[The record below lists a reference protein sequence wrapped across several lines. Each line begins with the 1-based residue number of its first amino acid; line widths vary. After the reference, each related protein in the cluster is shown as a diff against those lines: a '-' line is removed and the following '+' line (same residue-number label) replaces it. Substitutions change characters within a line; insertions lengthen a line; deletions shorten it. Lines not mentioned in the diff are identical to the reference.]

1 MKYKAII
8 LKVLGILLW
17 VALGGGITVLLVSA
31 VQKEQRQKCKG
42 LEIAFTDDK
51 PFRMLDESEIT
62 DALWPSSTQD
72 QPVGKY
78 ISGIN
83 LFSLEKQLK
92 KNPWVLN
99 ADIYFDQQNILHVD
113 VQQRTPVARV
123 FSPEGNSFYIDDS
136 LYLLPLKTADVVEL
150 PVFTNFNTA
159 GAKASDSMIMKRITS
174 LAAVISKDPFWMA
187 QVEQINI
194 NEDGSFEMITQLGD
208 QRVSLGTGS
217 NWDGMLTKLRKLY
230 QHLGAEHGWTK
241 YESIDLQFK
250 DQVVC
255 VRRGVPFEVS
265 DSVVQGDSTSMKL
278 IADTLKNKKPTDI
291 KF

>member
-1 MKYKAII
+1 MRYKAII

-17 VALGGGITVLLVSA
+17 VALGSGITVLLVSA

-159 GAKASDSMIMKRITS
+159 GAKASDSMIMKRITG

-194 NEDGSFEMITQLGD
+194 NPDGSFEMITQLGD

-217 NWDGMLTKLRKLY
+217 NWDAMLAKLRKLY

-255 VRRGVPFEVS
+255 VRRGVPYEVS
-265 DSVVQGDSTSMKL
+265 DSVVQSDSMSMK
-278 IADTLKNKKPTDI
+278 IITDTLKNKNPTDI